1 MIEYDLSVHTLYTQ
15 LTDQQLVGIV
25 RDIQTQFPTCGNWQM
40 QGHQLANGI
49 RVQQQ
54 LIRVENNFSEKTG

>member
-1 MIEYDLSVHTLYTQ
+1 MTEYDFSVHTLYTQ
-15 LTDQQLVGIV
+15 LTDQQLDGIV
-25 RDIQTQFPTCGNWQM
+25 RDIQTQFHTCGNWQM